1 MPTYVLYDSD
11 YPPEEGQPVDV
22 NDPYGNHPAVTTR
35 PVSTWLQEDRNKL
48 GAIVTTLAVLV
59 LVAVLSL
66 ITQVIGVS
74 GGKKEAD
81 ETQRLLR
88 DVQQA
93 ITANPGNPAPPMS
106 EEPKK

>member
-1 MPTYVLYDSD
+1 MT
-11 YPPEEGQPVDV
+11 V
-22 NDPYGNHPAVTTR
+22 NDPYGNPPPRTHVHHWR
-35 PVSTWLQEDRNKL
+35 DEDRDKL
-48 GAIVTTLAVLV
+48 KTAVALLAALTLVSVLV
-59 LVAVLSL
+59 LIV
-66 ITQVIGVS
+66 QVVGVS

-93 ITANPGNPAPPMS
+93 IAANPHNPSAPLA

>member
-1 MPTYVLYDSD
+1 MT
-11 YPPEEGQPVDV
+11 V
-22 NDPYGNHPAVTTR
+22 NDPYGERPTTTR
-35 PVSTWLQEDRNKL
+35 LVGAWLQEDRDKL
-48 GAIVTTLAVLV
+48 KAISATLAALV

-66 ITQVIGVS
+66 ITQVVGVS

-93 ITANPGNPAPPMS
+93 ITTNPGNPAPPLA